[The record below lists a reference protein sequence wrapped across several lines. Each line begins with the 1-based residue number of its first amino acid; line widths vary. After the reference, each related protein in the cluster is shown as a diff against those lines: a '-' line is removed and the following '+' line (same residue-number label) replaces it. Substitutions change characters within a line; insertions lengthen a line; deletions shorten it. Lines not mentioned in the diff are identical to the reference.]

1 MIEAIIFDLD
11 GTLVQTEPLRALSHA
26 RTALALSTDSFSE
39 ADVFEA
45 CREWVGLSHVE
56 TVLGLMERF
65 GLQEAAR
72 ARMSEFGASAPW
84 QVFAALDRRF
94 YAEMISDPG
103 TVCQAQMPHAV
114 ALLHDVRERGFRTGL
129 ATMSARAEVDRVL
142 AALGLGQAFEFI
154 ATCEDVEDAKPDPEI
169 FQLVARRLA
178 VAPAACLVI
187 EDSSAG
193 VRAAL
198 AAGME
203 CIAVPSGFARDP
215 VDLARLL
222 DPRWVVRDANTLGAV
237 AQQKLKGRK
246 SSSNRS

>member
-45 CREWVGLSHVE
+45 CREWVGLSHMD
-56 TVLGLMERF
+56 TVLGLMQRF
-65 GLQEAAR
+65 GLEEAAR
-72 ARMSEFGASAPW
+72 ARMAEFGASAPW
-84 QVFAALDRRF
+84 QVFSALDRRF
-94 YAEMISDPG
+94 YAEMISDPR

-114 ALLHDVRERGFRTGL
+114 ALLHDVRQRGFRTGL

-154 ATCEDVEDAKPDPEI
+154 AACEDVEHAKPDPEV

-215 VDLARLL
+215 VDLALLL
-222 DPRWVVRDANTLGAV
+222 DPRWVVHDPSALAAAV
-237 AQQKLKGRK
+237 EERLAKREGVAL
-246 SSSNRS
+246 